1 MAATAPSVR
10 PGLADSLPAL
20 RPVEPE
26 RCLSPTAPL
35 RPGRARRERRTGL
48 VAVRHRLCQSQR
60 RKRGGPLTG
69 PNPTDRGKN
78 GSKIHLI
85 TDRNGL
91 PLSLGISGANMAR
104 QPRPEV
110 AGAGDPTDPLPARP
124 APPAT
129 GQAPCQ
135 QGIRLRPPAP
145 LAAQARYRTR
155 YRPQRHQVLT
165 AAGPPPLGRRKD
177 GVLAD
182 RMPKPAPPL

>member
-104 QPRPEV
+104 QPR
-110 AGAGDPTDPLPARP
+110 RP